1 MNLDEYVENKVL
13 ENELVEKIAKKIVF
27 QMQVPEFGSGGV
39 PTSVAARVM
48 GKSEAYI
55 ISGLEQG
62 WLPLVR
68 VLKIVLNE
76 IHIFRQNFSGN
87 TRVMCGKARSDE
99 ADQ

>member
-62 WLPLVR
+62 WLPFGACPKNSSKRNPYISPKLFWEYTGYVW
-68 VLKIVLNE
+68 KGE
-76 IHIFRQNFSGN
+76 
-87 TRVMCGKARSDE
+87 E
-99 ADQ
+99 